1 MTLNFEQIISFWLIL
16 GLITFLTLLKIPAPY
31 GKFSKNSWGP
41 MISSRL
47 GWFVMEIIS
56 PIALI
61 YFFSLNAQKIN
72 EPVLIFLSLWTIHYI
87 NRSIIYPLR
96 QNNPAKMPL
105 LIAVLAFLFNIMNG
119 FINGTYLG
127 LSDIYDSNYLFE
139 WNFII
144 GTILFLIGSIINI
157 KSDNILLKLRTKT
170 GEYKIPQGFMYKYV
184 SFPNYLGEIIEW
196 TAFAI
201 MTWSL
206 AGFSFMIWTMAN
218 LVPRAIAGHKWYIKK
233 FQNYPKDRKAIFPF
247 II

>member
-1 MTLNFEQIISFWLIL
+1 MIQNFEQLISLWLII
-16 GLITFLTLLKIPAPY
+16 GIITFFTLLKIPAPY
-31 GKFSKNSWGP
+31 GKFAKNNWGP
-41 MISSRL
+41 MIPSRL
-47 GWFVMEIIS
+47 GWFIMEIIS

-61 YFFSLNAQKIN
+61 YFFMINTQKFS
-72 EPVLIFLSLWTIHYI
+72 EPTIVFLSIWTLHYI
-87 NRSIIYPLR
+87 NRSVIYPLR

-105 LIAVLAFLFNIMNG
+105 IIAVLAFLFNIVNG
-119 FINGTYLG
+119 YINGTFLG
-127 LSDIYDSNYLFE
+127 LSENYNSDYLLQ
-139 WNFII
+139 WNFIF
-144 GTILFLIGSIINI
+144 GLILFIIGAFINI

-170 GEYKIPQGFMYKYV
+170 GEYKIPNGFMYKYV

-218 LVPRAIAGHKWYIKK
+218 LVPRAIAGHKWYNRQ
-233 FQNYPKDRKAIFPF
+233 FQDYPKNRKAIFPF

>member
-1 MTLNFEQIISFWLIL
+1 M
-16 GLITFLTLLKIPAPY
+16 IP
-31 GKFSKNSWGP
+31 
-41 MISSRL
+41 SRL
-47 GWFVMEIIS
+47 GWFIMEIIS

-61 YFFSLNAQKIN
+61 YFFIINTQKFS
-72 EPVLIFLSLWTIHYI
+72 EPTIVFLSIWTLHYI
-87 NRSIIYPLR
+87 NRSVIYPLR

-105 LIAVLAFLFNIMNG
+105 IIAVLAFLFNIVNG
-119 FINGTYLG
+119 YINGTFLG
-127 LSDIYDSNYLFE
+127 LSENYNSDYLLQ
-139 WNFII
+139 WNFIF
-144 GTILFLIGSIINI
+144 GLILFIVGAFINI

-170 GEYKIPQGFMYKYV
+170 GEYKIPNGFMYKYV

-218 LVPRAIAGHKWYIKK
+218 LVPRAIAGHKWYNKQ
-233 FQNYPKDRKAIFPF
+233 FQDYPKNRKAIFPF